1 MQFLRPELFIRPK
14 MSNFAKSPHKRTR
27 NINFDK
33 MKPYGIL
40 ICGILAATWLT
51 SCGTRGNKTAET
63 DVETCFTA
71 IDNYLTTVIGTQYS
85 PGEICIP
92 YHNYLAVDE
101 SDGNDIQVWGDF
113 WVENYRVSEDTLV
126 FVSGGN
132 HPGKMHVKKD
142 SAGHFSVTAF
152 EEVGDGST
160 FLPTAKAIF
169 GDKFDA
175 FQKAY
180 ADHEEREKVRKTAIG
195 AYVFENKLAVKVYK
209 DYGWPAVDI
218 PEVRK

>member
-1 MQFLRPELFIRPK
+1 M
-14 MSNFAKSPHKRTR
+14 
-27 NINFDK
+27 K
-33 MKPYGIL
+33 MKPFGFL
-40 ICGILAATWLT
+40 FCGMLATT
-51 SCGTRGNKTAET
+51 MIVSCGTRGKKSAET

-71 IDNYLTTVIGTQYS
+71 IDNYLTTVIGSQYS

-92 YHNYLAVDE
+92 YHSYVAVDE

-113 WVENYRVSEDTLV
+113 WVENYRVSQDTLV

-142 SAGHFSVTAF
+142 SAGHFFVTAF
-152 EEVGDGST
+152 EAVGDGST

-180 ADHEEREKVRKTAIG
+180 ANHEEREKIRRNAIG
-195 AYVFENKLAVKVYK
+195 AYVAKNHLAVKVYK
-209 DYGWPAVDI
+209 DYGWPAVEI
-218 PEVRK
+218 PEAGK